1 MILLLLIPICKGLLA
16 KKKKKNN
23 WIPWLSSKS
32 VQFFDAGILRG
43 YMDLWASVPTSA
55 KQYSTQICEIPAL
68 KILLYSDTSLLED
81 ICIPSLYFINHD
93 FFCFKECSYFIF
105 DIFYLIVVE
114 GNLSDLSV
122 STNAIC
128 QALEITLQRLFSE
141 LHWINSTRLFKH
153 TCLLPTWSK
162 WFDYLFTEIMT
173 QGADYG
179 FNFIWL
185 MDLDFS
191 CTLSNYAYPP
201 TVQLPHWYVFFFVS
215 VCLIWRVKM
224 I

>member
-1 MILLLLIPICKGLLA
+1 MYNLTFEQVSSVFWCRNSERLHGSLG
-16 KKKKKNN
+16 
-23 WIPWLSSKS
+23 LSSHTCQALIYPN
-32 VQFFDAGILRG
+32 V
-43 YMDLWASVPTSA
+43 WAS
-55 KQYSTQICEIPAL
+55 YTQKGAVFRYFTDGRHIHAL
-68 KILLYSDTSLLED
+68 SVFSN
-81 ICIPSLYFINHD
+81 PW
-93 FFCFKECSYFIF
+93 FCYPKECYYFVF
-105 DIFYLIVVE
+105 DMFYFTDVE

-128 QALEITLQRLFSE
+128 QALEITLQGLFSE

-201 TVQLPHWYVFFFVS
+201 TAQLPHWYALFFVS
-215 VCLIWRVKM
+215 VCLIWRVEM

>member
-1 MILLLLIPICKGLLA
+1 MYIIFVFS
-16 KKKKKNN
+16 N
-23 WIPWLSSKS
+23 
-32 VQFFDAGILRG
+32 LRFS
-43 YMDLWASVPTSA
+43 Y
-55 KQYSTQICEIPAL
+55 
-68 KILLYSDTSLLED
+68 
-81 ICIPSLYFINHD
+81 
-93 FFCFKECSYFIF
+93 FKECCYFIF
-105 DIFYLIVVE
+105 DIFYLTDVE
-114 GNLSDLSV
+114 GNLSGLSV
-122 STNAIC
+122 STKAIC
-128 QALEITLQRLFSE
+128 QALEITLHGLLSE

-201 TVQLPHWYVFFFVS
+201 TVQLPHWYVFFLCLYVS
-215 VCLIWRVKM
+215 SEEWRWYSGIITLQFNILLSIPNCSSANAKLRSLLITFLKAVILLASEYAERK
-224 I
+224 